1 MSYSKPCGTTEVFRV
16 RGDLVKFA
24 LLKDHLGCSAE
35 KRLEGTGVHAGKP
48 AARLLHQSQQEMTVA
63 PIVVTGEEVRRSR

>member
-1 MSYSKPCGTTEVFRV
+1 M
-16 RGDLVKFA
+16 KFA
-24 LLKDHLGCSAE
+24 LLKDHLGCGAE

-63 PIVVTGEEVRRSR
+63 PIIVTGEEVRRSR